1 MIRVHPTFRYFEIG
15 FALRVLDWHRILEPS
30 QVPPQRRVSLIL
42 PVRDPSSYLMY
53 RLYVVVRQDL
63 LLYLGLPLFH
73 KLPSLLLQDEGRELL
88 LPRLELGY
96 RGVYKLEGCVV
107 VQMHLGGHLGSMLRD
122 D

>member
-1 MIRVHPTFRYFEIG
+1 M
-15 FALRVLDWHRILEPS
+15 
-30 QVPPQRRVSLIL
+30 IL